1 MQDNYVLIITA
12 ALAGL
17 TADVLAWW
25 LKPSVTRPYELRF
38 FAFAVPVVLY
48 LLYFLTL
55 KLTSGVN
62 WTIHLWLGTTFVAG
76 ITGFLL
82 SFLLVPP
89 AVPADAVE

>member
-1 MQDNYVLIITA
+1 M
-12 ALAGL
+12 
-17 TADVLAWW
+17 
-25 LKPSVTRPYELRF
+25 
-38 FAFAVPVVLY
+38 PVVLY

-76 ITGFLL
+76 MTGFLL

-89 AVPADAVE
+89 VVPADAVE